1 MSKTKSTKS
10 TKSTHTMNTNNYI
23 VARVEM
29 GKGKKGNSVRAIN
42 SSTNEDITASI
53 TYMTLSKAYKA
64 NMWLS
69 NESGK
74 WRQVQPNSAANIAF
88 AASEEVVQQATLES
102 ANIMEFLN
110 TCVDKR
116 PQSLFCDDLTWKVI
130 CRSTLRGRNTLL
142 TGPTGTG
149 KSQTAIAVAKALD
162 YNLFYINLGSTQD
175 PRGALIGNTHF
186 SKDAGTFFNESAFVR
201 AIQQPNTVVLLDEVS
216 RAHPE
221 AWNILMTVLDPG
233 QRYLR
238 LDEAINSP
246 TIKVHPTVAF
256 IGTAN
261 IGSEYTSVRVMDRAL
276 LDRFTI
282 NEIPFLTATEEQ
294 ALIQLHYPQLD
305 TVVAQNLAEM
315 ASKTRAEVLSDNPK
329 IQTPI
334 STRSVLEM
342 AGMIADGFT
351 LGDCANVAIYPL
363 YSREGGV
370 QSERTY
376 VKQIVQRYINDNT
389 SDNLV
394 DNTKVD
400 ATA

>member
-1 MSKTKSTKS
+1 
-10 TKSTHTMNTNNYI
+10 MNTNNYI

-74 WRQVQPNSAANIAF
+74 WRQVQPNSTANVAF

-110 TCVDKR
+110 ICVDKR

-305 TVVAQNLAEM
+305 ATVAQNLAEM

-394 DNTKVD
+394 DNTNVN

>member
-1 MSKTKSTKS
+1 MSKSTKT
-10 TKSTHTMNTNNYI
+10 TKTTKTMNNYI
-23 VARVEM
+23 TARVEM
-29 GKGKKGNSVRAIN
+29 GKGKKGTSVRAIN
-42 SSTNEDITASI
+42 IITNEDVTASI

-74 WRQVQPNSAANIAF
+74 WRQVPPNSSPKANF
-88 AASEEVVQQATLES
+88 AVNEEVKNEAVLES

-116 PQSLFCDDLTWKVI
+116 PQNLFCDDLTWKVI

-238 LDEAINSP
+238 LDEAVNSP
-246 TIKVHPTVAF
+246 TIKVHPTCAF

-282 NEIPFLTATEEQ
+282 NEIPFLTEAEET
-294 ALIQLHYPQLD
+294 ALISINYPQLD
-305 TVVAQNLAEM
+305 VTIAQNLAGL
-315 ASKTRAEVLSDNPK
+315 AAKTRAEVLSDNPK

-342 AGMIADGFT
+342 AGMCADGFT
-351 LGDCANVAIYPL
+351 LSDCASVAVYPL

-376 VKQIVQRYINDNT
+376 IKQIVQRYVNDNT

-394 DNTKVD
+394 NNTNQTS
-400 ATA
+400 AS

>member
-1 MSKTKSTKS
+1 MSKTKS

-23 VARVEM
+23 TARVEM
-29 GKGKKGNSVRAIN
+29 GKGKKGSSVRAIN
-42 SSTNEDITASI
+42 NATNEDITSQI
-53 TYMTLSKAYKA
+53 TYMTLSKAHKA

-74 WRQVQPNSAANIAF
+74 WRQVQPTFTAAAN
-88 AASEEVVQQATLES
+88 EEVKAAAVLDSENVMA
-102 ANIMEFLN
+102 FLN

-116 PQSLFCDDLTWKVI
+116 PKELFCDDLTWKVI

-246 TIKVHPTVAF
+246 VIKVHPTVAF

-261 IGSEYTSVRVMDRAL
+261 MGSEYTSVRVMDRAL

-282 NEIPFLTATEEQ
+282 NEIPFLNVKEEQ

-305 TVVAQNLAEM
+305 TVLAQNLAEM
-315 ASKTRAEVLSDNPK
+315 ASKTRAEVLSESPK

-342 AGMIADGFT
+342 AGMLSDGFT

-394 DNTKVD
+394 TDNS
-400 ATA
+400 TAAKL